1 MGDKA
6 LKKYLRYG
14 YLILICSVLPL
25 YMRQGYFELGEAK
38 GLCYMILSAVFVPP
52 VLIFSFKKL
61 FAAGH
66 LPGYMAYTLMA
77 FLFSNLISLVFS
89 VDKKTAFLGLEGWR
103 SGFLTI
109 LMAIFFFYAFY
120 EKEESLNVYV
130 LSAALITPFLECV
143 LAILNRIGIYPIDIY
158 GQNPGFLA
166 TMGNINWFTA
176 FLSVFAPLGIGLC
189 FCQNLFSGKFFLCSA
204 FALTTLLALFLQG
217 SDSAFIVMGATYLV
231 LLFFA
236 LSDRQEFR
244 KFLALAFLLG
254 LAAELG
260 GILITLFR
268 DGYVYQENLL
278 MQVCQSH
285 AGLILMA
292 LCLLIYRGSRLFEE
306 IKLKWKSGLYR
317 IIASVIAAAILGFCG
332 FLFFRDPDYASGN
345 GRILIYSIC
354 LDMFNGMDP
363 VRKLFGVGQDCL
375 SVYAYGDPVTA
386 DSLFNVFGFD
396 TLTNA
401 HCDLLTI
408 LIERGFLGVLTYLAL
423 LGSFLKRI
431 LEQKNKHAALVCA
444 LILFS
449 FFMNSLVSFSLV
461 ISAPYFF
468 LAMAVGLSL
477 EKET

>member
-6 LKKYLRYG
+6 LHKYLRYG

-25 YMRQGYFELGEAK
+25 YMREGYFELGEAK
-38 GLCYMILSAVFVPP
+38 GLCYMALSALFVPLF
-52 VLIFSFKKL
+52 LIFSAKKL
-61 FAAGH
+61 MAPGR
-66 LPGYMAYTLMA
+66 LPDYMAYTLMGY
-77 FLFSNLISLVFS
+77 LFSNLLSFMFS

-103 SGFLTI
+103 SGLITLLLI
-109 LMAIFFFYAFY
+109 VFFFYVFY

-130 LSAALITPFLECV
+130 LSAALITPFMECV
-143 LAILNRIGIYPIDIY
+143 LAILNRIGIYPFDIF

-176 FLSVFAPLGIGLC
+176 FLSVFVPLGIGLG
-189 FCQNLFSGKFFLCSA
+189 FCQKLFSGWFFLCSA
-204 FALTTLLALFLQG
+204 FVLTSLVALFLQG
-217 SDSAFIVMGATYLV
+217 SDSAFIVMGAAYTV

-236 LSDRQEFR
+236 LSDRHAFR
-244 KFLALAFLLG
+244 KFLAQVFLLG
-254 LAAELG
+254 LSAEIG

-278 MQVCQSH
+278 MHVCQSH

-306 IKLKWKSGLYR
+306 IRLKWRSGLYR
-317 IIASVIAAAILGFCG
+317 IIASVIVAVILGICG
-332 FLFFRDPDYASGN
+332 FLFFRNPDNAAGN

-354 LDMFNGMDP
+354 LDMFKGMDP
-363 VRKLFGVGQDCL
+363 LRKLVGVGQDCL
-375 SVYAYGDPVTA
+375 SDYAYADPVISE
-386 DSLFNVFGFD
+386 SLFNMFGFD

-408 LIERGFLGVLTYLAL
+408 LIERGLLGVLMYLAL
-423 LGSFLKRI
+423 IASFLKRI
-431 LEQKNKHAALVCA
+431 LEHKNKHAALVCA

-461 ISAPYFF
+461 VSAPYFF